1 VLVALDHKNPVAV
14 TLLRWD
20 DANRF
25 GHIGFL
31 VGDPDA
37 IEITGKLVDEAVSI
51 LLEKRCETVGT
62 DDRCPFGI
70 GWIGIPEPWEHID
83 RILSDRSFAIDDD
96 WILMTGR
103 TDVPDLD
110 DIEKQPPEWILLWTG
125 DEKRLEWRLE
135 LYFEEKVAAECHM
148 WGVPPHLRHCP
159 GFDGWVTVEW
169 VGVIP
174 EARRQ
179 GFARWLLSRQ
189 FRHQASAKRNHVML
203 WTGPGNQNAR
213 KLYHDLGFIDG
224 PQTFIYR
231 RSL

>member
-1 VLVALDHKNPVAV
+1 M